1 MRRRSEFVLLLS
13 GFVLGAVLAPS
24 ASGQERRFSLE
35 AGTFQMRMENGVQI
49 IEMTLVRLGQ
59 ETITLSAARGVDYG
73 NGRYLFSRNV
83 RIIDQGDT
91 LTADEVRYNRITKVG
106 RAVGHV
112 RLGDGEVVVTAPEGD
127 FDLDAHRAD
136 FRAGVRMVDSVS
148 VLMSETGSYWTEEKR
163 AEFAGSVRLD
173 SDESDVLADSLD
185 YWRDGR
191 RSDARGNVVIVRR
204 DEDLESLILGDRALN
219 DDSLGTGLA
228 TGNVL
233 IARMRTDSTA
243 ADTLYI
249 SAREIHS
256 SRKDSVDSTIAVGS
270 VRVADADFSALAD
283 SVFQQSWDSGR
294 SESRLFRRPF
304 IWVGESQV
312 SGDTIRIAGH
322 DGGIDSLVVRG
333 NAFVAKRDT
342 LIDRLQQM
350 KGRSVL
356 GLFRA
361 DSLRVLE
368 VSPNAEAIYFNR
380 DDADSL
386 AGALQVTADRIR
398 FLFSGD
404 EISDLRVYQDVNGTY
419 FPGTLIPADLRLDG
433 LTWKPGD
440 RPEAAA
446 FRQRLQQ
453 ALIRFREEEPDTDR

>member
-1 MRRRSEFVLLLS
+1 MIRRTGFAMLLSTFVFGVLL
-13 GFVLGAVLAPS
+13 APT
-24 ASGQERRFSLE
+24 ASGQQRRFNLD
-35 AGTFQMRMENGVQI
+35 AGTFQMRVENGVQI
-49 IEMTLVRLGQ
+49 IEMTQVQLQQ
-59 ETITLSAARGVDYG
+59 ETITLRAARGVDYG

-106 RAVGHV
+106 RAVGRV

-127 FDLDAHRAD
+127 FDLEEHRAD
-136 FRAGVRMVDSVS
+136 FRAGVRMVDSVT
-148 VLMSETGSYWTEEKR
+148 VLTSQTGSYWTEEKR

-185 YWRDGR
+185 YSRDGR

-204 DEDLESLILGDRALN
+204 DDDLESFILGDRALN
-219 DDSLGTGLA
+219 DDSLGTGVA

-233 IARMRTDSTA
+233 VARISTDSTA

-249 SAREIHS
+249 SAGEIHS
-256 SRKDSVDSTIAVGS
+256 AREDSVDSTIAVGD
-270 VRVADADFSALAD
+270 VRVADSDFSALAD
-283 SVFQQSWDSGR
+283 SVLQRSWVGGR
-294 SESRLFRRPF
+294 SESRLFGQPF

-322 DGGIDSLVVRG
+322 DGAIDSLLVRG
-333 NAFVAKRDT
+333 SAFVAQRDT
-342 LIDRLQQM
+342 LVDRLQQM
-350 KGRSVL
+350 KGMTVL

-361 DSLRVLE
+361 DSLRLLE
-368 VSPNAEAIYFNR
+368 VSPNAEAVYFNR

-404 EISDLRVYQDVNGTY
+404 EISDLRVYQDVIGTY
-419 FPGTLIPADLRLDG
+419 FPGTLIPADLLLDG
-433 LTWKPGD
+433 LVWKPED

-446 FRQRLQQ
+446 FRQRLQE
-453 ALIRFREEEPDTDR
+453 ALIRFREQEPDTDR